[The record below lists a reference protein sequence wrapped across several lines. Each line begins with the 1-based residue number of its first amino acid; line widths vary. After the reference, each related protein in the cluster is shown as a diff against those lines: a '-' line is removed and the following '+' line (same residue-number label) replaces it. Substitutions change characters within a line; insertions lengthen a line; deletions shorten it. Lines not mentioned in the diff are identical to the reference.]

1 MNRAKAIRIAATL
14 LVPVVLLSSCTPI
27 GKMQQNGWI
36 KKLSEA
42 FPEDTFTFDGHPEQ
56 TLTGTDYSVVKVKS
70 ELYPDVYISLWKDKG
85 ELCTNYLAYAYEE
98 DIYDELYRVLDGRF
112 PCSGYVIRQANQRT
126 YNGYPVEDIGA
137 RKFIKNYMDYDCQ
150 VLLFCDDE
158 SQIPDDDEIKEI
170 FLELLDDEPR
180 VYNLQ
185 LYYFDAEDAELAED
199 NPLKYYKV
207 RYQLFMTEE
216 DHINNIYADYHG
228 GTEDDHY
235 IVRDMNI

>member
-1 MNRAKAIRIAATL
+1 
-14 LVPVVLLSSCTPI
+14 
-27 GKMQQNGWI
+27 MQQNGWI
-36 KKLSEA
+36 KKLSDA

-56 TLTGTDYSVVKVKS
+56 VLTGTDYSEVKVKS
-70 ELYPDVYISLWKDKG
+70 ELYPDVYISLWKEKG
-85 ELCTNYLAYAYEE
+85 ELYTNYLAIAYEEDIYDELYRVGELYTNYLAIAYEE

-112 PCSGYVIRQANQRT
+112 PCSSYVIRQANQRS
-126 YNGYPVEDIGA
+126 YKGYPVEDIGA

-158 SQIPDDDEIKEI
+158 SQIPDDDEIKDI

-185 LYYFDAEDAELAED
+185 LYYFDAKDADLAED

-216 DHINNIYADYHG
+216 DHINNMYADYNG
-228 GTEDDHY
+228 GTENDHY
-235 IVRDMNI
+235 IVRDMDI